1 MGNTDVVVQFSGR
14 RQEVGGVGGGP
25 PWLQPEGAAR
35 QVAVFEFDGRM
46 GLLAQGSD
54 LISRI
59 TQYIFDHKLRP
70 LCNTH
75 GPSKV
80 IIALLTPSGVRVR
93 YATPLID

>member
-1 MGNTDVVVQFSGR
+1 M
-14 RQEVGGVGGGP
+14 GGVEGRLP
-25 PWLQPEGAAR
+25 SLQLEGAAR
-35 QVAVFEFDGRM
+35 QVAVFEFDDRM

-59 TQYIFDHKLRP
+59 TQYIFDHKLLP

-80 IIALLTPSGVRVR
+80 IITLLTPSSGRIR